1 MPPPTDDGTPNET
14 LHDQAIR
21 LRQLM
26 SILETQFS
34 GDTIVLIFPDGTGP
48 ALLSA
53 LIAGISLNRV
63 HELNFSPGEVR
74 LNITV
79 DNIKDQLKRNDKVFY
94 DDSIAKGRVM
104 LKELREH
111 PDHFVEEE
119 EIYGGVI
126 ERKHI
131 EDPKRQKSL
140 SSSSDVI
147 ESRKQIEDPPRQ
159 KSLSSSHEKEGEK
172 VIRTEAEV
180 PNTPFFNFLAVSVV
194 GLMTSWRIPR
204 ISDGDDTI
212 DGKLSSSSRNEVI
225 KSRELDLYDENKAS
239 VIEAV
244 SLGPEKSPELDRMEH
259 LVQTAPIEIPE
270 IEAIKFEQVGKATEE
285 YHDQDE
291 GIELEHLVQIAPIE
305 IPEIEAIKA
314 EKVKQA
320 EKAMEEYLDQDDGS
334 SEWLDFMSSMIEED

>member
-1 MPPPTDDGTPNET
+1 LQEGLPPPTDDGTPNET

-126 ERKHI
+126 E
-131 EDPKRQKSL
+131 
-140 SSSSDVI
+140 
-147 ESRKQIEDPPRQ
+147 SRKQIEDPPRQ

-259 LVQTAPIEIPE
+259 LVQIAPIGIPE